1 MNSSDTKQPA
11 TPAPN
16 YPDQGI
22 ESGTAQSGG
31 NASQPYMTDAVVK
44 GGDAAAQDQSKL
56 EHGMYDENGDP
67 LFTDDYNMA
76 QEHRDREGDGEGRVK
91 DTDLEYEQGGDT
103 SDETGDPIFTNASSQ
118 TPGGNKG
125 QTPETEYAKDETVP
139 LDQRLSG
146 NQR

>member
-1 MNSSDTKQPA
+1 MNSGDTKNPA

-16 YPDQGI
+16 DSDRGI
-22 ESGTAQSGG
+22 EAGTQQSGG
-31 NASQPYMTDAVVK
+31 NASQPYMTEAVIK
-44 GGDAAAQDQSKL
+44 GGDTAAKDQQKL
-56 EHGMYDENGDP
+56 EKKMYDENGDP

-76 QEHRDREGDGEGRVK
+76 QEHRNREGDGEGRVK

-103 SDETGDPIFTNASSQ
+103 SDETGDPIFNNSILSNQTSSAE
-118 TPGGNKG
+118 PH
-125 QTPETEYAKDETVP
+125 ETEHAKNENLP